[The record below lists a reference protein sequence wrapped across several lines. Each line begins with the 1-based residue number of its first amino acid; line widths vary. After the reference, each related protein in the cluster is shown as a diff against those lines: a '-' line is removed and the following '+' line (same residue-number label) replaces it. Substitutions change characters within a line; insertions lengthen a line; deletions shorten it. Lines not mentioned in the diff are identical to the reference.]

1 MDETRKNAP
10 AKAKSA
16 VRRTRFDMVFDT
28 VIYVLL
34 GLLTLS
40 YLYIL
45 IFTVSASFSD
55 PNAVY
60 SGKVILWPVDFTLQ
74 GYQRVFQEKMLWTGY
89 GNSLLYMVVGTFI
102 STILTLTGAY
112 ALSRPELPGRNVITG
127 LLVFTMFFSGGII
140 PLYLIVRSMKMLDS
154 MWSLILPGAISMH
167 NLIIARTFFANNIP
181 TGLLDAARID
191 GCNNIRFFFSIVL
204 ALSKPIIAVIAL
216 YYAIGLWNDY
226 FNAMIY
232 IKTRA
237 KYPLQLFL
245 REILISSQTSSAMTG
260 DVLEQE
266 MLAQLQ
272 EIIKYTLI
280 VVGSVPLLVIYPF
293 LQKYFV
299 QGVMIGSLKG

>member
-1 MDETRKNAP
+1 MTETAKKKNGKSIRKT
-10 AKAKSA
+10 K
-16 VRRTRFDMVFDT
+16 FDAVFDGI
-28 VIYVLL
+28 IYFIL

-45 IFTVSASFSD
+45 VFTVSASFSD

-89 GNSLLYMVVGTFI
+89 LNSLIYMSVGTLI
-102 STILTLTGAY
+102 STALTLTGAY
-112 ALSRPELPGRNVITG
+112 ALSRKDLPGRDVITG

-140 PLYLIVRSMKMLDS
+140 PLYLIVRSLKLLNT
-154 MWSLILPGAISMH
+154 MWALILPGAISMS
-167 NLIIARTFFANNIP
+167 NMIIARTFFANNIP
-181 TGLLDAARID
+181 DGLLDAAKID

-204 ALSKPIIAVIAL
+204 PLSKPIIAVIAL
-216 YYAIGLWNDY
+216 YYAIGIWNDY

-232 IKTRA
+232 IKSRSA
-237 KYPLQLFL
+237 YPLQLFL

-266 MLAQLQ
+266 LLAQLQ

>member
-1 MDETRKNAP
+1 MAE
-10 AKAKSA
+10 AKKKLKGTA
-16 VRRTRFDMVFDT
+16 VRKTRFDRIFDAI
-28 VIYVLL
+28 IYTIL
-34 GLLTLS
+34 GLLTAS

-60 SGKVILWPVDFTLQ
+60 SGRVVLWPVDFTLQ
-74 GYQRVFQEKMLWTGY
+74 GYERVFQEKMLWIGY
-89 GNSLLYMVVGTFI
+89 RNSLFYMVVGTFI
-102 STILTLTGAY
+102 STLLTITGAY
-112 ALSRPELPGRNVITG
+112 ALSRKDLPGRNIITG

-140 PLYLIVRSMKMLDS
+140 PLYLIVRSLKLLDT
-154 MWSLILPGAISMH
+154 MWALILPGAISMS
-167 NLIIARTFFANNIP
+167 NLIIARTFFATSIP

-191 GCNNIRFFFSIVL
+191 GCNNIRFFFRIAL
-204 ALSKPIIAVIAL
+204 PLSKPIIAVIAL

-232 IKTRA
+232 IKTRTN
-237 KYPLQLFL
+237 YPLQLFL

-266 MLAQLQ
+266 LLAQLQ

-280 VVGSVPLLVIYPF
+280 VVGSLPLLIIYPF

-299 QGVMIGSLKG
+299 QGVMIGSLKE

>member
-1 MDETRKNAP
+1 MAEAKRKL
-10 AKAKSA
+10 KGTA
-16 VRRTRFDMVFDT
+16 VRKTRFDRIFDAI
-28 VIYVLL
+28 IYTIL
-34 GLLTLS
+34 GLLTAS

-60 SGKVILWPVDFTLQ
+60 SGRVILWPVDFTLQ
-74 GYQRVFQEKMLWTGY
+74 GYERVFQEKMLWIGY
-89 GNSLLYMVVGTFI
+89 RNSILYMVVGTLI
-102 STILTLTGAY
+102 STMLTITGAY
-112 ALSRPELPGRNVITG
+112 ALSRKDLPGRNIITG

-140 PLYLIVRSMKMLDS
+140 PLYLIVRSLKLLDT
-154 MWSLILPGAISMH
+154 MWALILPGAISMS
-167 NLIIARTFFANNIP
+167 NLIIARTFFANSIP

-191 GCNNIRFFFSIVL
+191 GCNNIRFFFRIAL
-204 ALSKPIIAVIAL
+204 PLSKPIIAVIAL

-232 IKTRA
+232 IKTRVN
-237 KYPLQLFL
+237 YPLQLFL

-266 MLAQLQ
+266 LLAQLQ

-299 QGVMIGSLKG
+299 QGVMIGSLKE

>member
-1 MDETRKNAP
+1 MAE
-10 AKAKSA
+10 AKKKLKGTA
-16 VRRTRFDMVFDT
+16 VRKTRFDRIFDAI
-28 VIYVLL
+28 IYTIL
-34 GLLTLS
+34 GLLTAS

-60 SGKVILWPVDFTLQ
+60 SGRVILWPVDFTLQ
-74 GYQRVFQEKMLWTGY
+74 GYERVFQEKMLWIGY
-89 GNSLLYMVVGTFI
+89 RNSLFYMIVGTAI
-102 STILTLTGAY
+102 STMLTITGAY
-112 ALSRPELPGRNVITG
+112 ALSRKDLPGRNIITG
-127 LLVFTMFFSGGII
+127 ILVFTMFFSGGII
-140 PLYLIVRSMKMLDS
+140 PLYLIVRSLKLLDT
-154 MWSLILPGAISMH
+154 MWALILPGAISMS
-167 NLIIARTFFANNIP
+167 NLIIARTFFANSIP

-191 GCNNIRFFFSIVL
+191 GCNNIRFFFRIALPL
-204 ALSKPIIAVIAL
+204 AKPIIAVIAL

-232 IKTRA
+232 IKTRTN
-237 KYPLQLFL
+237 YPLQLFL

-266 MLAQLQ
+266 LLALLQ

-299 QGVMIGSLKG
+299 QGVMIGSLKE

>member
-1 MDETRKNAP
+1 MAE
-10 AKAKSA
+10 AKKKLKGTA
-16 VRRTRFDMVFDT
+16 VRKTRFDRFFDAI
-28 VIYVLL
+28 IYTIL
-34 GLLTLS
+34 GLLTAS

-60 SGKVILWPVDFTLQ
+60 SGRVILWPVDFTLQ
-74 GYQRVFQEKMLWTGY
+74 GYERVFQEKMLWIGY
-89 GNSLLYMVVGTFI
+89 RNSLFYMVVGTAI
-102 STILTLTGAY
+102 STMLTITGAY
-112 ALSRPELPGRNVITG
+112 ALSRKDLPGRNIITG
-127 LLVFTMFFSGGII
+127 ILVFTMFFSGGII
-140 PLYLIVRSMKMLDS
+140 PLYLIVRSLKLLDT
-154 MWSLILPGAISMH
+154 MWALILPGAISMS
-167 NLIIARTFFANNIP
+167 NLIIARTFFANSIP

-191 GCNNIRFFFSIVL
+191 GCNNIRFFFRIAL
-204 ALSKPIIAVIAL
+204 PLSKPIIAVIAL

-232 IKTRA
+232 IKTRTN
-237 KYPLQLFL
+237 YPLQLFL

-266 MLAQLQ
+266 LLAQLQ

-299 QGVMIGSLKG
+299 QGVMIGSLKE

>member
-1 MDETRKNAP
+1 MAE
-10 AKAKSA
+10 AKKKLKGTA
-16 VRRTRFDMVFDT
+16 VRKTRFDRIFDAI
-28 VIYVLL
+28 IYTIL
-34 GLLTLS
+34 GLLTAS

-60 SGKVILWPVDFTLQ
+60 SGRVILWPVDVTLQ
-74 GYQRVFQEKMLWTGY
+74 GYERVFQEKMLWIGY
-89 GNSLLYMVVGTFI
+89 RNSLFYMIVGTAI
-102 STILTLTGAY
+102 STMLTITGAY
-112 ALSRPELPGRNVITG
+112 ALSRKDLPGRNVITG

-140 PLYLIVRSMKMLDS
+140 PLYLIVRSLKLLDT
-154 MWSLILPGAISMH
+154 MWALILPGAISMS
-167 NLIIARTFFANNIP
+167 NLIIARTFFANSIP

-191 GCNNIRFFFSIVL
+191 GCNNIRFFFRIAL
-204 ALSKPIIAVIAL
+204 PLSKPIIAVIAL

-232 IKTRA
+232 IKTRTN
-237 KYPLQLFL
+237 YPLQLFL

-266 MLAQLQ
+266 LLAQLQ

-299 QGVMIGSLKG
+299 QGVMIGSLKE